1 MECLK
6 SLHEY
11 PLKTSQRSATSNAT
25 RSSVVGAGSNPAAAL
40 VLVAFLSVMM
50 IINANLRRKAMM
62 KMTDDT
68 YSEESKAK
76 RVLTK
81 LTMNLAYIIETVWAT
96 GVSVAAAMVISA
108 PINRCRA

>member
-1 MECLK
+1 M
-6 SLHEY
+6 
-11 PLKTSQRSATSNAT
+11 KTAQRSAISTPT

-40 VLVAFLSVMM
+40 VLVALLSVMM
-50 IINANLRRKAMM
+50 IFNANIRRKAIM
-62 KMTDDT
+62 KMTDEN

-81 LTMNLAYIIETVWAT
+81 LMMNVTYILETVWAT
-96 GVSVAAAMVISA
+96 GVGVAAAMVISA